1 MPLMP
6 GGLLPFSHMRRAF
19 FAQHDETALR
29 ATRFAFDNASSVRDS
44 PLAPA
49 SHSSNT
55 RPR

>member
-6 GGLLPFSHMRRAF
+6 NGLLLFSRMRRAF

-29 ATRFAFDNASSVRDS
+29 AMRFAFDNASSVRNFS
-44 PLAPA
+44 FAPA